1 MKVGHWDDNV
11 VCAHI
16 NELNHSLWRGDEVEE
31 TRVERM
37 EKEKKSTENGREKM
51 I

>member
-16 NELNHSLWRGDEVEE
+16 NELNHSLWRGDEVGRREW
-31 TRVERM
+31 RGW
-37 EKEKKSTENGREKM
+37 KKKKKH
-51 I
+51 